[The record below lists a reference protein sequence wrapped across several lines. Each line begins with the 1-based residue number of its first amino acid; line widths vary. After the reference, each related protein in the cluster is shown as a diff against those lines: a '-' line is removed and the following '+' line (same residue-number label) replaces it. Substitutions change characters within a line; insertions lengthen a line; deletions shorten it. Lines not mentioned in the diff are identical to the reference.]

1 MKVTFNSANSEIR
14 F

>member
-1 MKVTFNSANSEIR
+1 MKVTFNSANSEMR